1 MKNDANPD
9 DVNNL
14 NNLRRNENHKYC
26 DDQWSDN
33 TRVVAGWFGS
43 TRAWKPPERCRS
55 SCRPIKQASG
65 SSAILALAQT
75 RRMIWPKNRLAKCGP
90 SGGCMVIAIA
100 AIPIIA
106 IIGFALWVGGVFVW
120 CGIAHWWYGL
130 PPQCW

>member
-43 TRAWKPPERCRS
+43 TRAWKPAGALQVVLQTYKAGFGFFS
-55 SCRPIKQASG
+55 YLWLWHRP
-65 SSAILALAQT
+65 
-75 RRMIWPKNRLAKCGP
+75 
-90 SGGCMVIAIA
+90 
-100 AIPIIA
+100 
-106 IIGFALWVGGVFVW
+106 GV
-120 CGIAHWWYGL
+120 
-130 PPQCW
+130 